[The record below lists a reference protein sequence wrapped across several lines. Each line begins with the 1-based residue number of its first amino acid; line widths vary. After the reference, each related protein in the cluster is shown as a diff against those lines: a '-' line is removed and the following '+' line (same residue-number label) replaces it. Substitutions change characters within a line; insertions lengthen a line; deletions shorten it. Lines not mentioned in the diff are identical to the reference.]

1 MILSIFSILF
11 SMYAFGGLILY
22 SFKIYT
28 FNCYLLLEDSYLRII
43 QTHNYCAC
51 QRLGTRTC
59 KTWKRITE
67 FREQMDIY
75 KKDLRNVQWALNKLT
90 FGFYKIT

>member
-1 MILSIFSILF
+1 MIFSILAILF
-11 SMYAFGGLILY
+11 STYGLSVLLLC

-28 FNCYLLLEDSYLRII
+28 FNGYLLLEDDYLKSI
-43 QTHNYCAC
+43 QTHNYCTC

-59 KTWKRITE
+59 KTWKRITTLN
-67 FREQMDIY
+67 EQMNIY